1 MAVFGRKI
9 CALPQKLVTLHC
21 QSGRTAK
28 PHLGQP
34 NTRAGQPNTELY
46 QPDKQQLITNKH

>member
-9 CALPQKLVTLHC
+9 CALPQIFVPLYR
-21 QSGRTAK
+21 QSERTAK

-46 QPDKQQLITNKH
+46 QPDK

>member
-21 QSGRTAK
+21 QSERTAK

-46 QPDKQQLITNKH
+46 QPDK